1 MRTNGPIPD
10 MARDARNWSATG
22 AEILGISREEEDL
35 LAYACRHHS
44 GGMIDADI
52 TVQACWD
59 ADRLD
64 LGRVGI
70 PLIPPGSAPGAARDL
85 LKRHAGWFEHNNR
98 KRPRWADL
106 GWRA

>member
-1 MRTNGPIPD
+1 M
-10 MARDARNWSATG
+10 
-22 AEILGISREEEDL
+22 LGISREEEDM

-70 PLIPPGSAPGAARDL
+70 IPDPARLCTGAAREL
-85 LKRHAGWFEHNNR
+85 LKRHAGWFLTDSR
-98 KRPRWADL
+98 KRYRWADL
-106 GWRA
+106 GRGSQDF